1 MTNTRSQRKALGAA
15 APTLAS
21 LPVDRNAPAAAGK
34 SKRGKAT
41 KTENLDG
48 TPGFER
54 EGSADLNI
62 PGSFAVSPM
71 NNQGKGS
78 DGLTS
83 SLDEDEYDERI
94 TEAHITVMEACNDDE
109 SFPSGE
115 STTEAAVKER
125 PQLESIAEACPNAE
139 STGDQPRPATSDR
152 ADTLSQRVSRSERMN
167 TPSFHAAAEATTISE
182 IAGST
187 TPFQTP
193 SRKAKS
199 RSSSSPSVRIGGA
212 MYFGNNILDT
222 YDVNDTYNEPEQKS
236 DETLKQ
242 VPRAKRRK
250 SDKHQR
256 AEDLAY
262 LRQIIKD
269 KNRLL
274 NAKHVLDT
282 EIPNTKSLLEE
293 IRETSEES
301 GCESIMWDENT
312 HPIVSGAQADPI
324 TIKLVEISSD
334 EESPQ
339 AGPSYFDKGKWVK
352 DTDYEANMAYKQ
364 ARQSAAEPDPKPK
377 ENIPEK
383 PKARRA
389 RPSLGLTIDEVRPI
403 EQKTPAETP
412 NKTFNLGA
420 SVAALPGGGYLAEKM
435 RASRSSNQAKRS
447 DRRERQNPPSS
458 SSSSSSSSE
467 SSDSSDNSDSSDSP
481 GDSSESD
488 SSESSSSSSSS
499 GRSRGRRSRRH
510 RHRRRN
516 HSSPSYRRRR
526 ASQRER
532 YREERRKLKR
542 ELRKAR
548 RAQIK
553 MKEPTPYNGRPDYDA
568 FESWCYN
575 ITKWFKAA
583 GFSNRKAVEYLPA
596 FLEGSAGRWFMDTVA
611 TNPSNFT
618 LKDVTM
624 GLFAQFFPPD
634 LKAQQRRRFTNAR
647 QGDMKFNDYMRELR
661 RLQRRIPD
669 ITDRQICVKL
679 WDTVQPYLK
688 VKWIEAGIDAEV
700 DTLERMC
707 ESAERF
713 EAAEDVRRRAH
724 SLNEHHGRR
733 TFRQMS
739 RHGRFR
745 RRRTDSPHTSTH
757 QPPNQPPP
765 PPPPSTGPSPSSAR
779 PNRPTQASNEAGPSR
794 PNRPK
799 NQRPRSNKPKMS
811 QEERNE
817 LRAAN
822 KCFACKETGH
832 TAKDC
837 PSRNTAKPS
846 GTYSAAIQPVY
857 DMIEQLRKQR
867 EIANI
872 PVASIRP
879 IAAQEHMED
888 KSDGSKTSYGTLDVD
903 VSHAGSLLSEIL
915 EEITPYAKIVVTDN
929 DRFRIT
935 SNDLV
940 SVEMTYAEIA
950 QHVREAYQACERAS
964 QRSEQENNQ
973 GPAPLNEDENNQEP
987 AQSTEAEELVLT
999 DSDWVIPWSESED
1012 EETQR
1017 PVAGPS
1023 TRPNITD
1030 PFPKTDGNNLCAQ
1043 LYALRVGGKKRTK
1056 QTTQVIERNAARP
1069 KDVTQK
1075 LPKPVIVEASINGEK
1090 VRALIDS
1097 GSLSDFISTT
1107 VADQLKL
1114 KCQALAKPIGLQMA
1128 VAGSRSAINYVVEE
1142 RFSYQDID
1150 EMRRFYVINI
1160 DNYDMILGT
1169 PFIYQY
1175 KALVSLNPPAV
1186 HLGTNKALPISR
1198 ESAIVIE
1205 SCAAE
1210 LFEEQIEKRRQALRE
1225 YGADLRKTMA
1235 ETPLP
1240 PFRAINHTIPLID
1253 EKKRYKTRTVRCPKP
1268 LEGLLN
1274 EKMGAY
1280 IDTGRWEYRA
1290 GTNAIPMLILMK
1302 KSNSGQVAV
1311 RTVLDKR
1318 EQNANTYK
1326 LASPLPDIDN
1336 ILMEV
1341 SRHPYR
1347 SLIDG
1352 KDAYEQIRVIP
1363 EHVERTL
1370 FMTPNGTMVSHVMQ
1384 QGDCNAG
1391 ATYQSLMNHI
1401 FAEFIGKF
1409 MYVYL
1414 DDIIVFSDT
1423 AEEHERHIKMI
1434 FDVLRKEK
1442 LYLSPKKM
1450 QLFAERLEI
1459 LGHVITSEGIQMDP
1473 HKVDAV
1479 EKWKVPTSKEQ
1490 LMSFIGAVGYLA
1502 PNCADIRIPM
1512 AVLSKRA
1519 AATQPWRWEATEHR
1533 AFAEVKN
1540 IVAKHRDSKR
1550 VALDYSPGAPPI
1562 NLTTDACC
1570 TGASG
1575 VVSQGE
1581 DLKTAKVA
1589 AFWSGKFTAT
1599 QQNYPVHEQELLA
1612 IKESLERFKHLLQGV
1627 KVRVFTDHK
1636 ALEFFATQKN
1646 LSARQTRWMEK
1657 ISEFDIDVKYIPGET
1672 NVLADALSRMY
1683 SNEPIG
1689 AVRHPTEYVTDPDHD
1704 VPHILVGSVKP
1715 NNRPTIPLTE
1725 PLYVGDEIKA
1735 ELEARQVEAKAPRR
1749 SQRERK
1755 QVEKY
1760 LNQPQRRKRRMNME
1774 YIPDEGMKGGPEKPA
1789 ESPEVTKV
1797 EPQAKEE
1804 ITESHEEERKTSQR
1818 KPKPELEFESTL
1830 TKCVTEFTLPDSLK
1844 DRYLE
1849 DPTLKHIATETSQ
1862 YRNFELRDGTLYLR
1876 RDDVLLLCIPDVKI
1890 GNRSV
1895 REVII
1900 THAHSILAH
1909 LGAKKTLAWL
1919 RTQVWWKTIVEDV
1932 KAYCRSCTICAANK
1946 SDTRSPMG
1954 LLQAMPIPS
1963 YPWQSIGVD
1972 FVGPLP
1978 ESETRYGAFDMITT
1992 VIDNLT
1998 RMVHLIPTRQ
2008 DYTAKDVTEVIFE
2021 HVYKLHGMPERIVSD
2036 RDSLF
2041 TSTFWTRLNELTK
2054 TELRMSSSYH
2064 PQTDGMTERVQRTY
2078 TSLLRICAGKLQ
2090 KEWAKN
2096 LPAVEFAINSARSE
2110 ATGLSPFYLNYG
2122 RTPSLI
2128 VTKTDSKFPG
2138 VREHIDRIKLA
2149 VMTAHDAL
2157 IDTRARMTQQANK
2170 RRRKADIKENELV
2183 YVSTQNMRLPKGQA
2197 RKLAPKFVGPYR
2209 VLRVISE
2216 GASFEVDIPK
2226 EMRAKGIRPVFHA
2239 SLLRKHV
2246 PSDDRKFPGREY
2258 QQIISLGETPNEWAV
2273 DRILSHKGKGRKAI
2287 FQLKWRSGDVTWEP
2301 YRVVRHLEALESYF
2315 EAQGVTSV
2323 GKLAGAQGDA
2333 DGSEPEDL
2341 ELNCIT
2347 LDQHICYK
2355 DGPSARKTHQL
2366 TPHSQSHLTMQPTPP
2381 TDMNPHE
2388 HYLHTLQVMTES
2400 HKAALESQE
2409 RTHEQSRQAMIQA
2422 MEVAGKIATQAAQ
2435 AAQANR
2441 TKPQKKPKKTQKKSN
2456 TTQKTTGKSNRRERY
2471 RKAKEAKAKAGIAN
2485 GTTHHTSGP
2494 NTDTQNHPN
2503 DNILGLGQ
2511 ADWTNTA
2518 FITQGPVL
2526 TEQDLLTGA
2535 QPDPSL
2541 SVVMPAPVPAPAY
2554 TPPDNAASI
2563 APAHSTH
2570 IQSSALTNPTEVQP
2584 TDTATNQ
2591 ATTAAAH
2598 ESHDEST
2605 IDYEDETMEDAG
2617 DAGTH

>member
-62 PGSFAVSPM
+62 PGLFAVSPM

-199 RSSSSPSVRIGGA
+199 RSSIPKH
-212 MYFGNNILDT
+212 T

-339 AGPSYFDKGKWVK
+339 AGPSYFNKGKWVK

-481 GDSSESD
+481 DDSSESD

-583 GFSNRKAVEYLPA
+583 RFSNRKAVEYLPA
-596 FLEGSAGRWFMDTVA
+596 FLEGSAG
-611 TNPSNFT
+611 
-618 LKDVTM
+618 L
-624 GLFAQFFPPD
+624 LPPD

-724 SLNEHHGRR
+724 SLNEHHGR
-733 TFRQMS
+733 
-739 RHGRFR
+739 H
-745 RRRTDSPHTSTH
+745 SPHTSTH

-888 KSDGSKTSYGTLDVD
+888 ESDGSETSY
-903 VSHAGSLLSEIL
+903 
-915 EEITPYAKIVVTDN
+915 VTDN

-1030 PFPKTDGNNLCAQ
+1030 PFPETDGNNLCAQ

-1069 KDVTQK
+1069 KDVTQ
-1075 LPKPVIVEASINGEK
+1075 
-1090 VRALIDS
+1090 
-1097 GSLSDFISTT
+1097 
-1107 VADQLKL
+1107 
-1114 KCQALAKPIGLQMA
+1114 
-1128 VAGSRSAINYVVEE
+1128 
-1142 RFSYQDID
+1142 SYQ
-1150 EMRRFYVINI
+1150 
-1160 DNYDMILGT
+1160 
-1169 PFIYQY
+1169 
-1175 KALVSLNPPAV
+1175 NP
-1186 HLGTNKALPISR
+1186 L
-1198 ESAIVIE
+1198 
-1205 SCAAE
+1205 
-1210 LFEEQIEKRRQALRE
+1210 
-1225 YGADLRKTMA
+1225 
-1235 ETPLP
+1235 
-1240 PFRAINHTIPLID
+1240 
-1253 EKKRYKTRTVRCPKP
+1253 
-1268 LEGLLN
+1268 
-1274 EKMGAY
+1274 
-1280 IDTGRWEYRA
+1280 
-1290 GTNAIPMLILMK
+1290 
-1302 KSNSGQVAV
+1302 
-1311 RTVLDKR
+1311 
-1318 EQNANTYK
+1318 
-1326 LASPLPDIDN
+1326 
-1336 ILMEV
+1336 
-1341 SRHPYR
+1341 
-1347 SLIDG
+1347 
-1352 KDAYEQIRVIP
+1352 
-1363 EHVERTL
+1363 
-1370 FMTPNGTMVSHVMQ
+1370 
-1384 QGDCNAG
+1384 
-1391 ATYQSLMNHI
+1391 
-1401 FAEFIGKF
+1401 
-1409 MYVYL
+1409 
-1414 DDIIVFSDT
+1414 
-1423 AEEHERHIKMI
+1423 
-1434 FDVLRKEK
+1434 
-1442 LYLSPKKM
+1442 
-1450 QLFAERLEI
+1450 
-1459 LGHVITSEGIQMDP
+1459 
-1473 HKVDAV
+1473 
-1479 EKWKVPTSKEQ
+1479 
-1490 LMSFIGAVGYLA
+1490 
-1502 PNCADIRIPM
+1502 
-1512 AVLSKRA
+1512 
-1519 AATQPWRWEATEHR
+1519 
-1533 AFAEVKN
+1533 
-1540 IVAKHRDSKR
+1540 
-1550 VALDYSPGAPPI
+1550 
-1562 NLTTDACC
+1562 
-1570 TGASG
+1570 
-1575 VVSQGE
+1575 
-1581 DLKTAKVA
+1581 
-1589 AFWSGKFTAT
+1589 
-1599 QQNYPVHEQELLA
+1599 
-1612 IKESLERFKHLLQGV
+1612 
-1627 KVRVFTDHK
+1627 
-1636 ALEFFATQKN
+1636 
-1646 LSARQTRWMEK
+1646 
-1657 ISEFDIDVKYIPGET
+1657 
-1672 NVLADALSRMY
+1672 
-1683 SNEPIG
+1683 
-1689 AVRHPTEYVTDPDHD
+1689 
-1704 VPHILVGSVKP
+1704 
-1715 NNRPTIPLTE
+1715 
-1725 PLYVGDEIKA
+1725 
-1735 ELEARQVEAKAPRR
+1735 
-1749 SQRERK
+1749 
-1755 QVEKY
+1755 
-1760 LNQPQRRKRRMNME
+1760 
-1774 YIPDEGMKGGPEKPA
+1774 
-1789 ESPEVTKV
+1789 
-1797 EPQAKEE
+1797 
-1804 ITESHEEERKTSQR
+1804 
-1818 KPKPELEFESTL
+1818 
-1830 TKCVTEFTLPDSLK
+1830 
-1844 DRYLE
+1844 
-1849 DPTLKHIATETSQ
+1849 
-1862 YRNFELRDGTLYLR
+1862 
-1876 RDDVLLLCIPDVKI
+1876 
-1890 GNRSV
+1890 
-1895 REVII
+1895 
-1900 THAHSILAH
+1900 
-1909 LGAKKTLAWL
+1909 
-1919 RTQVWWKTIVEDV
+1919 
-1932 KAYCRSCTICAANK
+1932 
-1946 SDTRSPMG
+1946 
-1954 LLQAMPIPS
+1954 
-1963 YPWQSIGVD
+1963 
-1972 FVGPLP
+1972 
-1978 ESETRYGAFDMITT
+1978 
-1992 VIDNLT
+1992 
-1998 RMVHLIPTRQ
+1998 
-2008 DYTAKDVTEVIFE
+2008 
-2021 HVYKLHGMPERIVSD
+2021 
-2036 RDSLF
+2036 
-2041 TSTFWTRLNELTK
+2041 
-2054 TELRMSSSYH
+2054 
-2064 PQTDGMTERVQRTY
+2064 
-2078 TSLLRICAGKLQ
+2078 
-2090 KEWAKN
+2090 
-2096 LPAVEFAINSARSE
+2096 
-2110 ATGLSPFYLNYG
+2110 
-2122 RTPSLI
+2122 
-2128 VTKTDSKFPG
+2128 
-2138 VREHIDRIKLA
+2138 
-2149 VMTAHDAL
+2149 
-2157 IDTRARMTQQANK
+2157 
-2170 RRRKADIKENELV
+2170 
-2183 YVSTQNMRLPKGQA
+2183 
-2197 RKLAPKFVGPYR
+2197 
-2209 VLRVISE
+2209 
-2216 GASFEVDIPK
+2216 
-2226 EMRAKGIRPVFHA
+2226 
-2239 SLLRKHV
+2239 
-2246 PSDDRKFPGREY
+2246 
-2258 QQIISLGETPNEWAV
+2258 
-2273 DRILSHKGKGRKAI
+2273 
-2287 FQLKWRSGDVTWEP
+2287 
-2301 YRVVRHLEALESYF
+2301 
-2315 EAQGVTSV
+2315 
-2323 GKLAGAQGDA
+2323 
-2333 DGSEPEDL
+2333 
-2341 ELNCIT
+2341 
-2347 LDQHICYK
+2347 
-2355 DGPSARKTHQL
+2355 
-2366 TPHSQSHLTMQPTPP
+2366 
-2381 TDMNPHE
+2381 
-2388 HYLHTLQVMTES
+2388 
-2400 HKAALESQE
+2400 
-2409 RTHEQSRQAMIQA
+2409 
-2422 MEVAGKIATQAAQ
+2422 
-2435 AAQANR
+2435 
-2441 TKPQKKPKKTQKKSN
+2441 
-2456 TTQKTTGKSNRRERY
+2456 
-2471 RKAKEAKAKAGIAN
+2471 
-2485 GTTHHTSGP
+2485 
-2494 NTDTQNHPN
+2494 
-2503 DNILGLGQ
+2503 
-2511 ADWTNTA
+2511 
-2518 FITQGPVL
+2518 
-2526 TEQDLLTGA
+2526 
-2535 QPDPSL
+2535 
-2541 SVVMPAPVPAPAY
+2541 
-2554 TPPDNAASI
+2554 
-2563 APAHSTH
+2563 
-2570 IQSSALTNPTEVQP
+2570 
-2584 TDTATNQ
+2584 
-2591 ATTAAAH
+2591 
-2598 ESHDEST
+2598 
-2605 IDYEDETMEDAG
+2605 
-2617 DAGTH
+2617 